1 MGGRAAA
8 DGVLP
13 AAATVATAALLLL
26 APVLPDP
33 TLRAL
38 GRACSEAPAHLWGL
52 WVAADGLAEH
62 GPLVRDAAVGW
73 PGHFR
78 SHLID
83 PVHLVVFAPVT
94 RLVAGAAGAVLAWNL
109 MHLLAVLLGGLGS
122 IALGRRLRLEGWPL
136 GMLTAAV
143 VGSPAL
149 LHHPELGRSEYLP
162 AMGLPL
168 VLAWLWDAA
177 RGGHSRRGW
186 LAGLG
191 LGAMAASGP
200 TLALFLAPVVGLCGL
215 AWTGGLPRA
224 RRARVLV
231 SVALPG
237 LLGVRV
243 ALWALV
249 QWPPPHAPDML
260 GGQARELVS
269 SADLPSLLRLGPPL
283 RDLEHTPYLGLVPVG
298 LGLFGLWRDPRRVLP
313 WAGLAVLV
321 VLLAIGPRPR
331 LGSLLLAGPA
341 SLLTVLVPALGA
353 VSGWPRA
360 AWLLGVPLGVCAAVG
375 LAQLGRHQRW
385 LGPLLIVALLTD
397 HARYPPPRVD
407 RRGSA
412 WFAPAPTSALE
423 EVAGALP
430 PGPLFT
436 LPAVTPAS
444 GEACAPDAPWLL
456 WGQALGRPVSANQ
469 GRPSDGL
476 AASGWLAG
484 GLVRQPEALLR
495 GLRRRAVA
503 EGCVRE
509 QVEVLRESGVVAVIV
524 DDRLPR
530 GSPTQR
536 ALEVLLG
543 SPHRRSGAISAWE
556 LARWLDEA
564 SPAPAADCPP

>member
-1 MGGRAAA
+1 MGERSAA
-8 DGVLP
+8 DGLLP

-33 TLRAL
+33 SLRAL

-52 WVAADGLAEH
+52 WVAADGLEVH
-62 GPLVRDAAVGW
+62 GPLLRDAAVGW

-83 PVHLVVFAPVT
+83 PVHLAVFVPVT
-94 RLVAGAAGAVLAWNL
+94 RLIGGPAGAVLAWNL
-109 MHLLAVLLGGLGS
+109 LHLLAVLLGGLGS
-122 IALGRRLRLEGWPL
+122 IALGRRLRLGGWPL
-136 GMLTAAV
+136 GLLTAAV

-168 VLAWLWDAA
+168 VLAGLWDAA
-177 RGGHSRRGW
+177 RGGRLRRGW

-191 LGAMAASGP
+191 LGAVASSGP

-215 AWTGGLPRA
+215 AWTRDLPLAPRL
-224 RRARVLV
+224 RVLA

-237 LLGVRV
+237 LLGAGT
-243 ALWALV
+243 ALWAVL
-249 QWPPPHAPDML
+249 QWPPPHASDML
-260 GGQARELVS
+260 GGLARELVS
-269 SADLPSLLRLGPPL
+269 SADLPSLLRIGPPL
-283 RDLEHTPYLGLVPVG
+283 RDLEHTPYLGLVPVS
-298 LGLFGLWRDPRRVLP
+298 LGLYGLWRDPRRVVP
-313 WAGLAVLV
+313 WAGLVVLL
-321 VLLAIGPRPR
+321 VLLAIGPLPR
-331 LGSLLLAGPA
+331 LGATLLAGPV
-341 SLLTVLVPALGA
+341 SLLTALVPALGA

-360 AWLLGVPLGVCAAVG
+360 AWLLGLPLGVCAAVG

-397 HARYPPPRVD
+397 HARYPPPRVE

-412 WFAPAPTSALE
+412 WFAPAPTAALL
-423 EVAGALP
+423 EVEAALP

-456 WGQALGRPVSANQ
+456 WGQALDRPVSANQ
-469 GRPSDGL
+469 GRPTDGL
-476 AASGWLAG
+476 AASGWLAA

-495 GLRRRAVA
+495 SQRRRPVDAA
-503 EGCVRE
+503 CVRE
-509 QVEVLRESGVVAVIV
+509 QIELLHDTGVVAVVV

-543 SPHRRSGAISAWE
+543 VPHRRSGAVSAWE
-556 LARWLDEA
+556 LSRWLAEN
-564 SPAPAADCPP
+564 PQAAAVDCPR